1 MFIAQRGRRIA
12 VGNIKDS
19 LSELRK
25 RNAYLD
31 TSVYISGNHLLE
43 IDHCRKIV
51 EYNDVYVKVKT
62 PTVTVSVWGSGLTI
76 SDYNTD
82 GIVVNGKI
90 SSVEFEEV

>member
-1 MFIAQRGRRIA
+1 M
-12 VGNIKDS
+12 GNIRDS

-31 TSVYISGNHLLE
+31 TSIYISGNHLLE
-43 IDHCRKIV
+43 IDHCRKII

-62 PTVTVSVWGSGLTI
+62 PTVVVSVWGSGLTI